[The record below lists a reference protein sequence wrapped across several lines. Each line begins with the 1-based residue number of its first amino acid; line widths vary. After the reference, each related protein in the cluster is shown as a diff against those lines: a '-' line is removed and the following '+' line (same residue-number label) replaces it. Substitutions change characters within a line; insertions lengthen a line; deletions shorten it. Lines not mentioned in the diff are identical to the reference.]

1 MELPKDPA
9 ILLSFINTMLRD
21 KNIGLDEFCS
31 EYCVEKTDIT
41 KKLSD
46 IGYDYSEE
54 FNRFK

>member
-21 KNIGLDEFCS
+21 KNIGLDELCS
-31 EYCVEKTDIT
+31 EYCVEKADII
-41 KKLSD
+41 KKLNA